1 MRTTQTL
8 IDQVRILSNIPNN
21 QEKFTNQQILDIANN
36 ELVGY
41 ILPKLMNV
49 REEFYVT
56 EHSYDVIGSNRY
68 RIPSRAVANKLRDVQ
83 LQSDSEIYNCA
94 RISREDVNI
103 VEGRGAVE
111 SPYGFYLQG
120 PFFIFFPALLGV
132 TKILAPFFLR
142 PNSLVELSAA
152 AQINAIDRETNSISV
167 ASLPSTILTGGTVD
181 LVKRNGQYDSMA
193 YDIVVESI
201 SGMTVTLS
209 EELPEDL
216 QVGDYL
222 CLAETA
228 PVVQIP
234 EEWYP
239 LFTDRIICRI
249 MQSQGDTEAF
259 KIAQLKMEELELT
272 AQDLVTPR
280 VEGESEVLMSPHW
293 NNRIGF

>member
-1 MRTTQTL
+1 
-8 IDQVRILSNIPNN
+8 
-21 QEKFTNQQILDIANN
+21 
-36 ELVGY
+36 
-41 ILPKLMNV
+41 
-49 REEFYVT
+49 
-56 EHSYDVIGSNRY
+56 
-68 RIPSRAVANKLRDVQ
+68 
-83 LQSDSEIYNCA
+83 
-94 RISREDVNI
+94 
-103 VEGRGAVE
+103 
-111 SPYGFYLQG
+111 
-120 PFFIFFPALLGV
+120 
-132 TKILAPFFLR
+132 
-142 PNSLVELSAA
+142 
-152 AQINAIDRETNSISV
+152 
-167 ASLPSTILTGGTVD
+167 
-181 LVKRNGQYDSMA
+181 MA